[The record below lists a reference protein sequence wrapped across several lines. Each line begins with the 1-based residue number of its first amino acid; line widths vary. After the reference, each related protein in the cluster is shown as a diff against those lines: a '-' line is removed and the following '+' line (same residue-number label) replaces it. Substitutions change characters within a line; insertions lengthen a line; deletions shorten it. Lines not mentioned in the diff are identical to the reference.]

1 MENYESWKYRPYG
14 NVYTKQQ
21 FINYLE
27 NKEYGTISIASLSL
41 CGVSYLFHIS
51 KHKVD
56 SVSYSLNFKRPKEI
70 TKNVYVAASY
80 VVNKK
85 GIVNQAGYVTDQVKN
100 RLAVAK
106 DIYKSLYNSYI
117 QAENE
122 LVKEVLKKSASIK
135 SPMISKQGKA
145 DIIKK
150 LGNVNPNI
158 SLEKSPKE
166 EIVRLPSMLYRNLYY
181 VYLDGNFDHYDYNE
195 KSFRKT
201 EEVAHLFKLMDPGTP
216 DYIETDSIA
225 DEIVSAM
232 HNSNLDSCED
242 FYIRETELHDL
253 TSSKEKGKEEKETV
267 TKPVEDSK
275 GLHSSS
281 LTEPYVQIP
290 PESAPYLREKISK
303 IVKINSRKGSP
314 KRYTITIPAPVKGT
328 NIQLNVYRGGATVH
342 YSNKN
347 GSVNHKQSFVINKTD
362 TLDSIK
368 KTVDEN
374 YKDIDIE
381 KRLESGYAGNLSSG
395 DVDFLMKE
403 YPSVYYLVDYLSKLL
418 NSHEEEADVNSKEIS
433 SKKVVKKKQKD
444 NRDRGIKIMAE
455 YFSNVSYNYQKINGL
470 YLYDHAIHKRFNT
483 WKDLL
488 KEDKKGLKNMHPVKT
503 HRPVRATTIQ
513 KLKNNPEVGT
523 KYLKFAKQEKKIYDK
538 LNSSWV
544 DRVKGVL
551 FK

>member
-1 MENYESWKYRPYG
+1 LENYESWKYRPYG
-14 NVYTKQQ
+14 NVYTKKQ

-51 KHKVD
+51 KYKVD

-135 SPMISKQGKA
+135 SPIISKQGKA

-150 LGNVNPNI
+150 LGNVNPSA

-166 EIVRLPSMLYRNLYY
+166 EVVRLPSMLYHNLYY
-181 VYLDGNFDHYDYNE
+181 VYLGGKFDHYDYNE
-195 KSFRKT
+195 KPFRKT

-216 DYIETDSIA
+216 DSIESKSNTDY
-225 DEIVSAM
+225 IVSTI
-232 HNSNLDSCED
+232 HSSNLDSCED
-242 FYIRETELHDL
+242 FYIREKELYDL
-253 TSSKEKGKEEKETV
+253 TSSEEKDKEEKEAV
-267 TKPVEDSK
+267 TKPVEDNK
-275 GLHSSS
+275 GLHSSIS
-281 LTEPYVQIP
+281 TEPYVQIP
-290 PESAPYLREKISK
+290 SESAPYLREKISK
-303 IVKINSRKGSP
+303 IVKINSHKGST

-328 NIQLNVYRGGATVH
+328 NIQLNVYRGGATIR
-342 YSNKN
+342 YSNTK
-347 GSVNHKQSFVINKTD
+347 GSGNHKQSFVISKD
-362 TLDSIK
+362 ATLDSIK

-374 YKDIDIE
+374 YKDVNIE
-381 KRLESGYAGNLSSG
+381 KRLESGYVGNLSSG

-403 YPSVYYLVDYLSKLL
+403 YPSVYYFVDYLSKLL
-418 NSHEEEADVNSKEIS
+418 KSGEEKTGANNQTSLIKE
-433 SKKVVKKKQKD
+433 VTQKKQKD

-455 YFSNVSYNYQKINGL
+455 YFSKVSYNYQKTKGL
-470 YLYDHAIHKRFNT
+470 YLYDHVIHKRFNT
-483 WKDLL
+483 WEDLL
-488 KEDKKGLKNMHPVKT
+488 KQDKKGLKNMHPVKT
-503 HRPVRATTIQ
+503 HRSTRETTIQ
-513 KLKNNPEVGT
+513 KLKNQPEVGT
-523 KYLKFAKQEKKIYDK
+523 KYLKFVKQEKKIYDK

-544 DRVKGVL
+544 DRVKDIL

>member
-1 MENYESWKYRPYG
+1 MEKYESWKYRPYG
-14 NVYTKQQ
+14 NVYTKKQ
-21 FINYLE
+21 FVDYLQ

-51 KHKVD
+51 KYKVD

-70 TKNVYVAASY
+70 TKNVYVAANY

-150 LGNVNPNI
+150 LGNVNPNV
-158 SLEKSPKE
+158 SMEKSSKKE
-166 EIVRLPSMLYRNLYY
+166 VVRLPSMLYHNLYY
-181 VYLDGNFDHYDYNE
+181 VYVGGKFYHYDYNE
-195 KSFRKT
+195 KPFKKT

-216 DYIETDSIA
+216 DSIESKHNVDY
-225 DEIVSAM
+225 IVSTI
-232 HNSNLDSCED
+232 HSSNLDNCED
-242 FYIRETELHDL
+242 FYIREKELYDL
-253 TSSKEKGKEEKETV
+253 TSSKEKGKEEKEAV
-267 TKPVEDSK
+267 TKPVEDNK
-275 GLHSSS
+275 ELRINS

-303 IVKINSRKGSP
+303 LVKINSHKGST
-314 KRYTITIPAPVKGT
+314 KRYTITIPAPLKGAS
-328 NIQLNVYRGGATVH
+328 IQLNVYRGSATIR
-342 YSNKN
+342 YSSTK
-347 GSVNHKQSFVINKTD
+347 GSGNHKKSFVINKDD
-362 TLDSIK
+362 TLGSIK
-368 KTVDEN
+368 KTVEEN
-374 YKDIDIE
+374 YKDVNIE

-395 DVDFLMKE
+395 DVAFLMKE
-403 YPSVYYLVDYLSKLL
+403 YPAVYYLVDYLSKLL
-418 NSHEEEADVNSKEIS
+418 NSHEETDVNSKTIS
-433 SKKVVKKKQKD
+433 SKKVVQKKQKD
-444 NRDRGIKIMAE
+444 NRDRGIKVMAG
-455 YFSNVSYNYQKINGL
+455 YFSKVSYNYQKTKGL
-470 YLYDHAIHKRFNT
+470 YLYDHAIHKRFNN

-488 KEDKKGLKNMHPVKT
+488 KEDKRGLKNMQPVKT
-503 HRPVRATTIQ
+503 HRPVRETTIQ
-513 KLKNNPEVGT
+513 KLKNQPEAGT
-523 KYLKFAKQEKKIYDK
+523 KYIELVKQEKKIYNK

-544 DRVKGVL
+544 DRVKYIL